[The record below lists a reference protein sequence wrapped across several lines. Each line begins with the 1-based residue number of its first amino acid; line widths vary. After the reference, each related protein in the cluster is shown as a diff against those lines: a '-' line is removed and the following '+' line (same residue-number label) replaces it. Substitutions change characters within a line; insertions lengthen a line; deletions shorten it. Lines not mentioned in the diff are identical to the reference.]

1 VKGYCQHWRMNKCE
15 NFEAAL
21 LITTVLKVDGL
32 PYTYLNPSNLQL
44 PNSTSQPQEGW
55 NSRNRFAID

>member
-1 VKGYCQHWRMNKCE
+1 VKGYCQHWRMNKSE

-44 PNSTSQPQEGW
+44 PNSTSQPQEG
-55 NSRNRFAID
+55 